1 MPSNK
6 IGQLKP
12 GQGLRRIQAQQKGDW
27 GDQAAVDNFEQGD
40 ELSADKS
47 APEIPTY
54 ATQKAGSSN
63 H

>member
-1 MPSNK
+1 ME
-6 IGQLKP
+6 G
-12 GQGLRRIQAQQKGDW
+12 W
-27 GDQAAVDNFEQGD
+27 VDQDAVKSFETGD